1 MLKMKSK
8 IFFLISCFILAST
21 PAALCITSA
30 PIIYVAGDGSGDFN
44 CDGRDDH
51 VQINQALQ
59 FVSENSGYTTVY
71 LKGPF
76 TYFIDD
82 TLLIGSNTIIEGDS
96 SATIKLTSGAGWEA
110 WKPMIK
116 ERSPGSHD
124 ITIRGFTIDGN
135 RGDQTE
141 GSGHGYYNL
150 IHLTGCQNINVYNM
164 YLTNNDGDGLKT
176 DKCSNLKFYDNIV
189 SLLGHDGLYAST
201 CSDVEAYNNTITCR
215 TNSALRMY
223 NTNRVSLH
231 DNILTSEGSGGAGI
245 KIQKYNSPAMDDI
258 DVYNNTIYKTAL
270 AGIWMFGSGS
280 YSISSANIHIHHNQI
295 YDTGT
300 RSSTS
305 VRGGIVSDGFSG
317 LIETT

>member
-8 IFFLISCFILAST
+8 IYFLISCFILAST

-51 VQINQALQ
+51 VQINQTLQ

-135 RGDQTE
+135 RGDQTD

-231 DNILTSEGSGGAGI
+231 DNILTSKVPEAQELKSRSIILRQWTILMYIITPYTKQPLQESGCSGQDLI
-245 KIQKYNSPAMDDI
+245 PFPRQMFTF
-258 DVYNNTIYKTAL
+258 TIIRYTIPEQGPAL
-270 AGIWMFGSGS
+270 A
-280 YSISSANIHIHHNQI
+280 
-295 YDTGT
+295 
-300 RSSTS
+300 
-305 VRGGIVSDGFSG
+305 
-317 LIETT
+317 